1 MSFRPKRPE
10 VATKVRV
17 TKGQYK
23 GAAGTIIGVYDD
35 GVLAI
40 GELTAGRFTKAVF
53 VTEAE
58 VDIVIEGLNIRL
70 RKGGSK

>member
-23 GAAGTIIGVYDD
+23 GAAGTIIGVYGD

-40 GELTAGRFTKAVF
+40 GELTAGRFSEVVYAS
-53 VTEAE
+53 EAE
-58 VDIVIEGLNIRL
+58 VEIVIEGLNIRL
-70 RKGGSK
+70 RKGGAK